1 MAEPL
6 DPNDLATLEVAGHLQ
21 QVGDL
26 GAGRAA
32 GAQGRPHQAGSA
44 RYDPGAAPARA
55 HSHPATATQQL
66 RDSRPYAAKVARTVQ
81 LPTLGVA
88 YPRTEDVGLLR
99 EELVMG

>member
-1 MAEPL
+1 MR
-6 DPNDLATLEVAGHLQ
+6 DLSSG
-21 QVGDL
+21 G
-26 GAGRAA
+26 AA

-66 RDSRPYAAKVARTVQ
+66 RDSRPYVAKVARTVQ